1 MEERYLCKQILTHM
15 KLITSN
21 EQLTALIPNVMAV
34 VKGEAPLIDKL
45 APYLATAEKWMID
58 TFTSEKTFNTIC
70 GYIHDNPTRVLMEQI
85 VAYEAFR
92 QAIPNLDVIL
102 TPNGFGIVSN
112 SNVAPASKERI
123 ERLLVTLLDNRDQR
137 IEQFV
142 PLLYV
147 ASQWKTSA
155 QCKFFAATMFPTPS
169 VARLFPRPQGGR
181 WEQYLVIR
189 EQLMPIERFFA
200 RQYLS
205 NELMD
210 VLRSEVQSGQYR
222 TSSHQE
228 ICLLL
233 QSVLVRC
240 LKSND
245 PQAQMHFE
253 HAHLF
258 DMVNVIRDNPD
269 EFPEWHSS
277 PLAELYQP
285 EVFVNDKKSQGYW
298 F

>member
-1 MEERYLCKQILTHM
+1 M

-45 APYLATAEKWMID
+45 APFLTSAEEWFAD
-58 TFTSEKTFNTIC
+58 TFASQDYFQQIC
-70 GYIHDNPTRVLMEQI
+70 ALPDVKQAKIIASRI
-85 VAYEAFR
+85 VASEAFR

-123 ERLLVTLLDNRDQR
+123 DRLLTSLLDNRDAG
-137 IEQFV
+137 IEQMMPILAWSDV
-142 PLLYV
+142 WLMTP
-147 ASQWKTSA
+147 QA
-155 QCKFFAATMFPTPS
+155 QFFRATMFPSPS

-181 WEQYLVIR
+181 WEQYLAIR
-189 EQLMPIERFFA
+189 EQAIPIECFFA

-205 NELMD
+205 TELMD
-210 VLRSEVQSGQYR
+210 IFRFETQRKDYR
-222 TSSHQE
+222 TPHHEKLCS
-228 ICLLL
+228 LL
-233 QSVLVRC
+233 QSVLARC

-258 DMVNVIRDNPD
+258 DMVNVIRDYPD

-285 EVFVNDKKSQGYW
+285 EVFVNKKKSQGFW